1 MRHPSNRLTIPKCF
15 KTLWS
20 RFAWKSFDYFIIFA
34 IWFLIINFKGFNLKG
49 IHSTSQ
55 SIEGANS
62 ICQLPL
68 QLTFCNSSNIKRNI
82 LFWIVNLFPS
92 IRENLELFLNYEEW
106 VEILEGLYYCTP
118 LSLRFSFISWKIY
131 SFLVNVGQIIPYI
144 FHSLFTLWLFRWSPL
159 FVIFLLSILIS
170 SIALVSLV
178 PPAGL
183 LFVVVN

>member
-1 MRHPSNRLTIPKCF
+1 MRHPSNGLTIPKCF
-15 KTLWS
+15 KTLRS
-20 RFAWKSFDYFIIFA
+20 RFAWKSFHYLIIFA

-118 LSLRFSFISWKIY
+118 LSLRCSFISWKY
-131 SFLVNVGQIIPYI
+131 IP
-144 FHSLFTLWLFRWSPL
+144 FWSML
-159 FVIFLLSILIS
+159 AKLYHKFSILF
-170 SIALVSLV
+170 SLYGYLDD
-178 PPAGL
+178 PHYSL
-183 LFVVVN
+183 YFLYLF